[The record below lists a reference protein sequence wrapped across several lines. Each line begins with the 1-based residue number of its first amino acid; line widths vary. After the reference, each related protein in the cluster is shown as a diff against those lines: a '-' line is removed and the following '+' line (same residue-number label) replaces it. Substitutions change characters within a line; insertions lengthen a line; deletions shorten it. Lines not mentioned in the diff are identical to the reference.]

1 MMLKGLTKQ
10 DVDAKNKQDKA
21 DAVRS
26 ERNRLL
32 AKCDKTQLD
41 DAPFDKQAWVKY
53 RKALRDITKQ
63 AKFPESIQWP
73 VPPEVLP

>member
-1 MMLKGLTKQ
+1 MMLKGLTQ
-10 DVDAKNKQDKA
+10 QEVDAKNKQDKA
-21 DAVRS
+21 DAVRA

-32 AKCDKTQLD
+32 AECDKTQLG
-41 DAPFDKQAWVKY
+41 DAPFDKQAWAKY

-73 VPPEVLP
+73 VAPEVLA